1 MVDISQQIAYWRAG
15 AGEDWEAARQLVD
28 SGKTRHGLFFAHL
41 ALEKLLKA
49 HICRHTGKL
58 APKLH
63 NLVRLAEMAELELGT
78 EHMDVL
84 AEMNEFNIEGRYP
97 ITYIAPP
104 TQKEALDYMKKSK
117 VVFEWLTRQL

>member
-1 MVDISQQIAYWRAG
+1 
-15 AGEDWEAARQLVD
+15 
-28 SGKTRHGLFFAHL
+28 
-41 ALEKLLKA
+41 
-49 HICRHTGKL
+49 
-58 APKLH
+58 
-63 NLVRLAEMAELELGT
+63 MAELELGT

>member
-15 AGEDWEAARQLVD
+15 AAEDWEAAQQLVD
-28 SGKTRHGLFFAHL
+28 SAKIRHGLFFAHL

-49 HICRHTGKL
+49 HICKHTGRL

-63 NLVRLAEMAELELGT
+63 NLVRLAEMAELELAAD
-78 EHMDVL
+78 HLDVL
-84 AEMNEFNIEGRYP
+84 AEMNEFNLEGRYP
-97 ITYIAPP
+97 ITYVAPP

-117 VVFEWLTRQL
+117 VVLEWLTRQL